1 MSRRQPIP
9 QPVYRSHRSMIPTAT
24 QQRNDSPPGLASQ
37 PDQHHL
43 TKGSTKGI
51 TRDITRDITWHN
63 EEHTGADRVKRLVL
77 GTAILLLALA
87 YQTTQAANDPLPNTT
102 MGPAEVVKVV
112 VNALKTNNPA
122 QNDDGIETVF
132 AFASPG
138 NKSATGPLPRFKQM
152 LKTGYGNMLNH
163 RSSEFSPIE
172 IQGNQ
177 AWQAVWLA
185 LPNGDEAGYM
195 FQMGKQQSGDYQ
207 GMWMTEGVFPLPA
220 RGQSI

>member
-1 MSRRQPIP
+1 MSRRQSVT
-9 QPVYRSHRSMIPTAT
+9 QLVYRSHRSMILTAT
-24 QQRNDSPPGLASQ
+24 KQRNDSPPSLASQ
-37 PDQHHL
+37 PDRHHL
-43 TKGSTKGI
+43 TGSITKSV
-51 TRDITRDITWHN
+51 TRDITSHS
-63 EEHTGADRVKRLVL
+63 EKHADSNRLKRIVF
-77 GTAILLLALA
+77 GTVILLLAIA
-87 YQTTQAANDPLPNTT
+87 YQTTQAANDPVPDTT
-102 MGPAEVVKVV
+102 MGPAEVVKIV

-122 QNDDGIETVF
+122 QNDEGIETVF

-138 NKSATGPLPRFKQM
+138 NKLATGPLPRFKQM
-152 LKTGYGNMLNH
+152 LKTGYSNMLNH
-163 RSSEFSPIE
+163 LSSEFSPIE